1 MQNLLITNYSV
12 LGRNYAPTGLY
23 RDNNI
28 SPKSNPAFCS
38 QYPDLKQYSLPK
50 VGEYYCGPVSA
61 ANSIIDLAQ
70 KGYPELYKSNPNS
83 LIYELA
89 RYFKTDE
96 HGTTTN
102 NLCTGIEAYIKSK
115 GYQAQIKYQGLRPTE
130 QKYSAGQVPDLD
142 WIKQELEKKN
152 TVILNI
158 GIYKKEVKDG
168 KTIYKRHYGHYVNV
182 TGKNTNGLAADA
194 NYLNIHDPY
203 DRVKGEHYIKTTP
216 ISEGKFINNS
226 DDNEAR
232 LTDNAA
238 GFLEI
243 PTRFNYFASDEVAVI
258 DGIISFKIEK

>member
-1 MQNLLITNYSV
+1 MQNLLITNHSV
-12 LGRNYAPTGLY
+12 LGRNYSPTGLY
-23 RDNNI
+23 KGNSI
-28 SPKSNPAFCS
+28 SPKSNPAFCAA
-38 QYPDLKQYSLPK
+38 YPDLKQYNLPK

-61 ANSIIDLAQ
+61 ANSIINLAQ
-70 KGYPELYKSNPNS
+70 NGFPELYKSNPTS

-102 NLCTGIEAYIKSK
+102 NLCTGIEAYINSK
-115 GYQAQIKYQGLRPTE
+115 GYQTQIKYQGLRPTE

-152 TVILNI
+152 AVILNI
-158 GIYKKEVKDG
+158 GIYKKQNLNG
-168 KTIYKRHYGHYVNV
+168 KTFYQRHYGHFVNV
-182 TGKNTNGLAADA
+182 SGKNTNGLTADA
-194 NYLNIHDPY
+194 NYLSIYDPY
-203 DRVKGEHYIKTTP
+203 DRIKGEHYIKTTP
-216 ISEGKFINNS
+216 INEGKFINNS

-243 PTRFNYFASDEVAVI
+243 PTKFSYFNSNEIAVI
-258 DGIISFKIEK
+258 DGIISFEVKK